1 MIIPRPYSRMIS
13 GLGMKFIAYCNC
25 RQRLIRLVPCCTA
38 CSTPKSEKPSL
49 LHALCTASGGRCG
62 RVASFPGSP
71 SSGMETLFCMCRKP
85 ETKGSAGEPGSK
97 ASVGGVGTRL
107 LLEKLEHG
115 WINTSDLVCPN
126 GVLLGDDLVVLV
138 ICVRTTYSLVIIA
151 ASSLTETRS
160 STPTQ
165 TGHSTLT
172 GVQVASGLSRGRGR
186 ELITAPKEPV
196 IG

>member
-1 MIIPRPYSRMIS
+1 M
-13 GLGMKFIAYCNC
+13 AN
-25 RQRLIRLVPCCTA
+25 
-38 CSTPKSEKPSL
+38 
-49 LHALCTASGGRCG
+49 
-62 RVASFPGSP
+62 
-71 SSGMETLFCMCRKP
+71 
-85 ETKGSAGEPGSK
+85 
-97 ASVGGVGTRL
+97 VGGVGTWL
-107 LLEKLEHG
+107 VLEELEHG

-126 GVLLGDDLVVLV
+126 GVLLGVVLV

-172 GVQVASGLSRGRGR
+172 GVQVTSGLSRGRGR